1 MCSHIFLNAGM
12 EMDSLLDPVIDS
24 SHRSYFAAVEHRA
37 LEVLRPRPPGEAI
50 SIHHDWCDR
59 YVMKYY
65 CLSLMYSLVFLYF
78 DNFVYCRLRESGLLT
93 LGRLVE
99 GGPIQLDRSLLTA
112 LVDRWRPE
120 THTFHLPCGEMTP
133 TLQDVAYLLGL
144 PIVGEA
150 VGPRVVAASWKDEL
164 EARFALV
171 DRVEEAG
178 PINPH
183 PRAAGPSKTWFLQ
196 FTVRIHSIYKFNCYN
211 SHVPLIVETIN
222 LNCLCSL
229 PCWLRMPTSTV

>member
-1 MCSHIFLNAGM
+1 MTYVFAGIPLFRHFL
-12 EMDSLLDPVIDS
+12 
-24 SHRSYFAAVEHRA
+24 F
-37 LEVLRPRPPGEAI
+37 
-50 SIHHDWCDR
+50 
-59 YVMKYY
+59 
-65 CLSLMYSLVFLYF
+65 F
-78 DNFVYCRLRESGLLT
+78 CRLREAGLLT
-93 LGRLVE
+93 LSRLVE
-99 GGPIQLDRSLLTA
+99 VGPIQLDRSLLTA

-150 VGPRVVAASWKDEL
+150 VGPRVVAASWKDDL

-196 FTVRIHSIYKFNCYN
+196 FTVRIHSIYKFNYYN
-211 SHVPLIVETIN
+211 SYIFECRYGDGLLARPCYRLEPQVF
-222 LNCLCSL
+222 LCS
-229 PCWLRMPTSTV
+229 S